1 MNPTVSNLEEDS
13 GILKFTIYDLNI
25 SLANA
30 LRRVILS
37 DIPCIVFRTSPYE
50 ENKAIFDFN
59 TSRMNN
65 EIIKQRL
72 SCIPIHIKDMNFPI
86 DEYQLEINVKND
98 TPNIIYVTTE
108 HFKIKNIK
116 TDTYLASSALKQ
128 IFPANTF
135 TGNYIDFVRL
145 RPKLSENIDGE
156 YLSLRCGLSIG
167 TAKEDGAFNM
177 VSTCSY
183 GLSQDITKIQ
193 EEWDKKRK
201 ELLSNNTSPSDIED
215 AKKDWLLLDA
225 KRIVKKDS
233 FDFIIETIGVYDNFE
248 LIEIASKIMMKNLKA
263 IVEKIQGNSEFIKP
277 STSTIDNAYDIILEN
292 EDYTI
297 GKVLEFIMYDK
308 YFINSNDLTYCGFM
322 KPHPHLDYSILRLA
336 FSELVDNSTINT
348 FLLSAANDGI
358 EVFSKIVSRFSK
370 T

>member
-1 MNPTVSNLEEDS
+1 MNPTITNLEEDS
-13 GILKFTIYDLNI
+13 GILKFTVYNLNI

-37 DIPCIVFRTSPYE
+37 DIPAIVFRTSPHE
-50 ENKAIFDFN
+50 ENKAVFEYN

-72 SCIPIHIKDMNFPI
+72 SCIPIHIKDMKFPI
-86 DEYQLEINVKND
+86 DEYQLEIDVKND
-98 TPNIIYVTTE
+98 TSNIIYVTTE
-108 HFKIKNIK
+108 DFKIKNIK
-116 TDTYLASSALKQ
+116 TSTYLTSVAVKQ
-128 IFPANTF
+128 IFPPNTI

-156 YLSLRCGLSIG
+156 YLNMRCGLSIG
-167 TAKEDGAFNM
+167 TAKENGSFNM

-183 GLSQDITKIQ
+183 GLTQDLTKIQ
-193 EEWDKKRK
+193 EEWDKKKK
-201 ELLSNNTSPSDIED
+201 ELLSNNTSSDDIEIE
-215 AKKDWLLLDA
+215 KKDWLLLDA
-225 KRIVKKDS
+225 KRIVKQDS
-233 FDFIIETIGVYDNFE
+233 FDFIIETIGIYDNFE
-248 LIEIASKIMMKNLKA
+248 LVEIACKIIMKNLKIA
-263 IVEKIQGNSEFIKP
+263 VENIQKNSELIKQ

-308 YFINSNDLTYCGFM
+308 YFVNSNDLTYCGFI

-336 FSELVDNSTINT
+336 FSELVDNNTINS
-348 FLLSAANDGI
+348 FLLSAATDGI
-358 EVFSKIVSRFSK
+358 ETFSKIAQRLSK